1 MSTNEISRSDSSK
14 ATSENDQQRFSQ
26 GVLFRGKL
34 FGVEDVKK
42 ETGDDV
48 CNDSMIKLK
57 AVLAAKKES
66 KKRICIKINLEGI
79 EIIDE
84 ATSSPIYT
92 HSVNKI
98 SYIAR
103 DVKDARAIGYIYKN
117 SENNFQYFGLRTIDQ
132 AQTVFNTLKDLFEV
146 VLKMRQKKKEVESTT
161 DTTGNTTPT
170 TPTPTN
176 NNNNNNNSN
185 DTEKE
190 PLIDSPTTEEN
201 NEKPNLFDIETP
213 EPVAPEQPEPIK
225 SDDIF
230 GLLALSNST
239 HQFGL
244 NPSIPSIFNNG
255 DLGTLS
261 PPTTTM
267 QPNIQRPSPAMP
279 NNPMNTFGMN
289 PMMNSMGQMGP
300 ILQQQQQFQGFPNN
314 SMMNP
319 HMNPPMHLFGNALN
333 NQLMPMNTP
342 MNSPMQPP
350 AGQFNQFQTANK
362 PQQQVNK
369 PW

>member
-146 VLKMRQKKKEVESTT
+146 VLKMRQKKKEVES
-161 DTTGNTTPT
+161 
-170 TPTPTN
+170 
-176 NNNNNNNSN
+176 S
-185 DTEKE
+185 
-190 PLIDSPTTEEN
+190 PLI
-201 NEKPNLFDIETP
+201 
-213 EPVAPEQPEPIK
+213 
-225 SDDIF
+225 IF
-230 GLLALSNST
+230 VST
-239 HQFGL
+239 
-244 NPSIPSIFNNG
+244 
-255 DLGTLS
+255 
-261 PPTTTM
+261 
-267 QPNIQRPSPAMP
+267 
-279 NNPMNTFGMN
+279 
-289 PMMNSMGQMGP
+289 
-300 ILQQQQQFQGFPNN
+300 
-314 SMMNP
+314 
-319 HMNPPMHLFGNALN
+319 
-333 NQLMPMNTP
+333 
-342 MNSPMQPP
+342 
-350 AGQFNQFQTANK
+350 
-362 PQQQVNK
+362 V
-369 PW
+369 